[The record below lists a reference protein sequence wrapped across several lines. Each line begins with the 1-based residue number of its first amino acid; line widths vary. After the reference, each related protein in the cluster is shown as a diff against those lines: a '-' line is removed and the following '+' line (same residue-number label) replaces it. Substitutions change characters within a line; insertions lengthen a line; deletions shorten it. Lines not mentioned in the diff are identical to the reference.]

1 VVATTVNLVC
11 WKRFHWYSVTT
22 RSSHRQTFLWP
33 GEANTQPRLRGCK
46 GRGSWRAQKSTR
58 ETKFDEAKVKLLTGG
73 DKITGRFMRADYT
86 DFTPTHT
93 LFLVGN
99 HQPTISA
106 GGHAFFRRLQLIP
119 FEHRVEEKIDGYH
132 QQMFDAEGPAIL
144 AWMVRGAVD
153 VLENGLHVPE
163 CVKPA
168 TKDYEQNEDSIPQ
181 FIDECCQRVSG
192 DFKLPSGVVYQRYV
206 EWCRENG
213 ITPKSNSVFGRD
225 LANHRVKVG
234 RSDGKRYVYGL
245 MLDKPINNGYMPK

>member
-1 VVATTVNLVC
+1 
-11 WKRFHWYSVTT
+11 
-22 RSSHRQTFLWP
+22 
-33 GEANTQPRLRGCK
+33 LRGCK

-163 CVKPA
+163 CVKAA
-168 TKDYEQNEDSIPQ
+168 TKDYEQNEDSIQQ